1 MSQQAATHRI
11 VSIGLEPITQRT
23 TMINQLAKLL
33 RDRRTVMTLA
43 IFCSSVAAVSM
54 GAPARAD
61 MGQNSIGP
69 SIKFGN
75 GQTAVGIDSK
85 FGVADNISARPYI
98 YFPSGGTN
106 FGSALTY
113 DFNLKNTASNMQI
126 KPFLGGTVDFT
137 NGSGI
142 NYTTVGLTGGADF
155 DVTDAIR
162 LKAALNVPLSN
173 DSGQTTAVV
182 LGAGY
187 RF

>member
-1 MSQQAATHRI
+1 MTNAI
-11 VSIGLEPITQRT
+11 
-23 TMINQLAKLL
+23 AKLL
-33 RDRRTVMTLA
+33 HRSAITLTVIASSIAA
-43 IFCSSVAAVSM
+43 ISI

-85 FGVADNISARPYI
+85 FGVGDNISARPFI
-98 YFPSGGTN
+98 YFPSSGTN

-113 DFNLKNTASNMQI
+113 DFNLKNTANNMQFT
-126 KPFLGGTVDFT
+126 PFLGGTIDFN
-137 NGSGI
+137 NGGGSSV
-142 NYTTVGLTGGADF
+142 TTVGVTGGADF

-162 LKAALNVPLSN
+162 LKAALNVPLST
-173 DSGQTTAVV
+173 DAGQTTSVV